1 MDSSLSFHLA
11 ATLAL
16 SGLAVPGHAAVTGRN
31 PNPGVSVDLRFDF
44 ALIGDV
50 PYNEE
55 QTTKGFPN
63 MIEELNQARL
73 AFVVHDG
80 DIKAGATPCTDDCF
94 ERVRAQFQT
103 IRHPF
108 VYLFGDNEWR
118 DCGSVKTNAFDPLE
132 RLQKLRD
139 LFTQGNQSLGQHTM
153 TLVRQ
158 SDDPR
163 HAAFRENVR
172 WTLGRVLFA
181 GLNVPGNDN
190 YFGTPEFAPRNAA
203 NIAWIKEAFAIAT
216 RDRFRAVMLIMQA
229 NPHFDLAATNR
240 LRQGFNEM
248 LGVIETETVAFGK
261 PVVLVHGD
269 SHYFRIDQPLLGAKS
284 RRRLEN
290 FTRVETFGNPDVH
303 WIRVSVDWRDPNVFR
318 FHPQYV
324 RKNLLNHQR

>member
-1 MDSSLSFHLA
+1 MVNCQSFRLA
-11 ATLAL
+11 AALAL
-16 SGLAVPGHAAVTGRN
+16 FGLAVSGQSAATDRNSSPGAA
-31 PNPGVSVDLRFDF
+31 VDLRFDF

-50 PYNEE
+50 PYDEE

-94 ERVRAQFQT
+94 ESVRAQFQT

-181 GLNVPGNDN
+181 GLNVPGSDN

-203 NIAWIKEAFAIAT
+203 NIAWIKDAFRIAT
-216 RDRFRAVMLIMQA
+216 RDRLRAIMLIMQA

-240 LRQGFNEM
+240 
-248 LGVIETETVAFGK
+248 
-261 PVVLVHGD
+261 
-269 SHYFRIDQPLLGAKS
+269 
-284 RRRLEN
+284 
-290 FTRVETFGNPDVH
+290 
-303 WIRVSVDWRDPNVFR
+303 
-318 FHPQYV
+318 
-324 RKNLLNHQR
+324 